1 LYQFVDKHGK
11 IVYDMIYKKNT
22 DRKIFFIHGGV
33 DAEEREQVRSIVEK
47 ENDAII
53 VASYGTFST
62 GINIRNLHNVI
73 LASPSKSRI
82 RVLQSIGR
90 GLRTSDSKDAV
101 TVYDIADDLKYKT
114 HTNFT
119 LQHLL
124 ERLEIYNSENFNYK
138 IYNMEI

>member
-1 LYQFVDKHGK
+1 
-11 IVYDMIYKKNT
+11 MIYKKNT

>member
-1 LYQFVDKHGK
+1 
-11 IVYDMIYKKNT
+11 MIYKKNT

-33 DAEEREQVRSIVEK
+33 DAEEREQVRAIVEK